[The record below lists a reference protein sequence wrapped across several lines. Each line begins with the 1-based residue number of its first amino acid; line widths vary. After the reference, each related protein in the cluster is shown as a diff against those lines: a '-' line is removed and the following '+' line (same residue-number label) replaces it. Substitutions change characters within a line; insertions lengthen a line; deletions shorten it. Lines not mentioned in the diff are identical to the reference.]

1 MDSSTPAKSDEEVK
15 TCVADLEPQSVFEST
30 AKKRPRLGPGEGG
43 ENEED
48 DQSENEDDQKEA
60 VMRTEIAV
68 TIKDTAQPTV
78 EEIKEFESFSSK
90 YYHIALTLTTVFF
103 HNVRAF
109 SEAGNKG

>member
-1 MDSSTPAKSDEEVK
+1 MLESSTPAKSDEEVK

-30 AKKRPRLGPGEGG
+30 AKKRPGPGEGGG

-48 DQSENEDDQKEA
+48 EQSEAEDDQKEA

-90 YYHIALTLTTVFF
+90 Y
-103 HNVRAF
+103 
-109 SEAGNKG
+109 